1 MSTFHYPLAAVAAAV
16 TLAVTPQA
24 ATASETTAVT
34 AADYAPAITNNFSS
48 LSSMSSMSSMSS
60 SPSRGGHSY
69 TPSTPSTPSTPKP
82 APKPHVPSPDKP
94 HPAPSTDPAFDPGN
108 PPAPATPRNA
118 NAVNQGDTVITDQ
131 GKMCTI
137 GYVDK
142 ARGVAYTAHHCAGPG
157 YNHVRTAWVNKNGTS
172 TRIGEMVYPHEYLP
186 QVGFVEK
193 YKIDVVAETEKDI
206 VAIKLDPGVQAGDNI
221 YSGNTMVPFN
231 KVRSGDAAC
240 FYGEA
245 TGSAECGTVVSVVE
259 QDVHRIYLK
268 LPGGRMSKPGDS
280 GGVMYIPGRGAIG
293 IVKGQWNDPV
303 KGWAGVAA
311 TGF

>member
-1 MSTFHYPLAAVAAAV
+1 MSTFRYSLAAVTAAV

-34 AADYAPAITNNFSS
+34 DADFAPEVVNNFSS
-48 LSSMSSMSSMSS
+48 LSSLSSLSS
-60 SPSRGGHSY
+60 SSSNGGHSY
-69 TPSTPSTPSTPKP
+69 TPSAPSYTPPAPKP
-82 APKPHVPSPDKP
+82 APKPHVPAPTNPK
-94 HPAPSTDPAFDPGN
+94 PAPSTDPAFDPGN

-118 NAVNQGDTVITDQ
+118 NAINQGDIVITDQ

-157 YNHVRTAWVNKNGTS
+157 YNHARTASVYKNSVTS
-172 TRIGEMVYPHEYLP
+172 RIGEMVYPHEYLP
-186 QVGFVEK
+186 QVGFIEK
-193 YKIDVVAETEKDI
+193 HKIDVLADTEKDV
-206 VAIKLDPGVQAGDNI
+206 VAIKLDSGVQAGDNI
-221 YSGNTMVPFN
+221 YSGNTMVPMN
-231 KVRSGDAAC
+231 KVHDGDAAC
-240 FYGEA
+240 FYGYA

-268 LPGGRMSKPGDS
+268 LPGGHTSQRGDS

>member
-1 MSTFHYPLAAVAAAV
+1 MSTFHYRLAAVAAAV

-34 AADYAPAITNNFSS
+34 DADYTPAVTDTFSS
-48 LSSMSSMSSMSS
+48 LSSMSSLSSLSS
-60 SPSRGGHSY
+60 KGGGRDYTPSY

-82 APKPHVPSPDKP
+82 RPHVPAPSAPK
-94 HPAPSTDPAFDPGN
+94 PAPSTPPSFDPAN
-108 PPAPATPRNA
+108 PPAPATPRNDR
-118 NAVNQGDTVITDQ
+118 AVNQGDTVVTDQ

-157 YNHVRTAWVNKNGTS
+157 YNHTRAASVIKNGNFNY
-172 TRIGEMVYPHEYLP
+172 IGEMVYPHEYLP
-186 QVGFVEK
+186 QVGFIDK
-193 YKIDVVAETEKDI
+193 HKIDTLADTEKDV
-206 VAIKLDPGVQAGDNI
+206 VAIKLAPGVQAGDNI
-221 YSGNTMVPFN
+221 YSGNTMVPLN
-231 KVRSGDAAC
+231 KVHDGDAAC
-240 FYGEA
+240 FYGET
-245 TGSAECGTVVSVVE
+245 TGTAECGTVVSVVE